1 MKRLIVDAN
10 ILIRAM
16 LGVNVLSKLERHRET
31 VQFLTSET
39 AYIELERHL
48 PRVLSSKH
56 PIRSGNGW
64 YSRASHYCAIWS
76 SLARLAF
83 KTAK

>member
-16 LGVNVLSKLERHRET
+16 LGVNVLSKLERHRDS

-39 AYIELERHL
+39 AYTELERHL
-48 PRVLSSKH
+48 PRIL
-56 PIRSGNGW
+56 IRIPLNHFI
-64 YSRASHYCAIWS
+64 YS
-76 SLARLAF
+76 LE
-83 KTAK
+83 